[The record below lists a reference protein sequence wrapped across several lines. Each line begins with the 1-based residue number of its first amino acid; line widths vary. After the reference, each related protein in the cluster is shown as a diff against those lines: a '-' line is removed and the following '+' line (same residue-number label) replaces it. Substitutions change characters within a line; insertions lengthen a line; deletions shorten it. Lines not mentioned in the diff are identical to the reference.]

1 MKNIVLIGM
10 PASGKSTIG
19 VILAKVMGMDFLDA
33 DLVIQKRE
41 KKRLADIIDEVG
53 VEGFLKVEEEAL
65 LSIETQHP
73 TVIATGGSAVY
84 SEKGMNHLKKEAK
97 AVYLEVSL
105 EDLKQRL
112 SNIKD
117 RGVVVKK
124 GQGVDDIYRERI
136 PLYEKYQDFTISE
149 KGKTPENIVEEI
161 SNQDF
166 SS

>member
-41 KKRLADIIDEVG
+41 KKRLADIIEEVG

-65 LSIETQHP
+65 LSIETNHP

-84 SEKGMNHLKKEAK
+84 SEKGMGHLKEDAK
-97 AVYLEVSL
+97 VVYLEVSL

-117 RGVVVKK
+117 RGVVVKN
-124 GQGVDDIYRERI
+124 GQGVEDIYKERL
-136 PLYEKYQDFTISE
+136 PLYECYQDITISE
-149 KGKTPENIVEEI
+149 AGKTPEDIVEEI
-161 SNQDF
+161 EKITF
-166 SS
+166 